1 MKFSKLFI
9 PFLFLFI
16 ISVSAISQDCVT
28 GRVIDSQSKQPLPGV
43 TVKLKSGNLGVSTDM
58 DGRFRICPPASPPFS
73 LEFTHVGYSKY
84 EVAITTWGA
93 LSEISLTSSPW
104 PIDQVVVTATLSPQ
118 STREVPAMVSVIDS
132 THINASPATNVDNFL
147 RTIPNLFVDRSK
159 GVFSKNASV
168 SMRGLDGSNRVL
180 ILYDGT
186 PLNKTSYGFINW
198 SLISPDIVEQIEVVH
213 GPSSALFGNNAMAGV
228 INIRTKE
235 PADKKFYGSVG
246 AEAGGFGFKGVK
258 STLGGTT
265 TLFNQDVRIMAS
277 GFWRDGDGYIAEPP
291 EIRDSTNVPLYL
303 TEKGVN
309 IKALIPFSD
318 STSFYVG
325 TNIYTDKRGAGRA
338 VYLADG
344 SYDAYT
350 TNRLH
355 IGYNGYIQKFKFDI
369 YGFAQREVY
378 DRQNESLNKTGDNY
392 RIYHTDQ
399 QSGDVGIWANMS
411 RKIVPN
417 NHLTFG
423 VDVKHGYMEAI
434 DIYRTST
441 DIIQRNG
448 KVTFGAIFLQDEQ
461 TLINKKLRILG
472 GLRLDYATFYD
483 GLLDVQ
489 SPTSNTGF
497 ASDTTSNFGKN
508 SWYSLNPK
516 LGVRYIPNHWLS
528 TYISVSSG
536 FMPAKL
542 DDLVSS
548 RRISKGFKLANPDLQ
563 PEHLVTYEV
572 GGNIKIGSSLKFD
585 AALFYSQGR
594 DFQYFVSTGDSI
606 DAGADDIRPIVMRK
620 NISSVDVYGG
630 EFSVRFTPTK
640 WLYTRANFSFNHSTI
655 KGYDVNPEL
664 DVDLTGYGLAEVP
677 QQQASV
683 EVFLLS
689 ERIANL
695 GVIWIYTGKQ
705 WGDDINSHHIKPWN
719 TLDLR
724 VWKEFNGVKF
734 SMDVFDIFDNPY
746 IDKKGLQSPGRYFL
760 FTLGYSFGVN

>member
-1 MKFSKLFI
+1 MNYLKSFI
-9 PFLFLFI
+9 TKIFLLI
-16 ISVSAISQDCVT
+16 ISVSAFSQNCVT
-28 GRVIDSQSKQPLPGV
+28 GIVTDLQTNKPLQGA
-43 TVKLKSGNLGVSTDM
+43 TVKLKGQNLGVSTDAA
-58 DGRFRICPPASPPFS
+58 GKFKICPPITPPFT
-73 LEFTHVGYSKY
+73 LEFTHVGYSNA
-84 EVAITTWGA
+84 EVAITMWGE
-93 LSEISLTSSPW
+93 LTKISLTSSPW
-104 PIDQVVVTATLSPQ
+104 PIDQVVVTATLSAQ
-118 STREVPAMVSVIDS
+118 STWEVPAMVSVIDS
-132 THINASPATNVDNFL
+132 TQLNASPATNVDNFL

-258 STLGGTT
+258 SSLGGTT
-265 TLFNQDVRIMAS
+265 TLFNQEIRIMAS

-303 TEKGVN
+303 TEKGIN
-309 IKALIPFSD
+309 IKALLPFTD

-325 TNIYTDKRGAGRA
+325 TNIYSDKRGAGRA
-338 VYLADG
+338 VYLSDG

-355 IGYNGYIQKFKFDI
+355 LGYKGYIKNFKFDI

-399 QSGDVGIWANMS
+399 QSGDIGIWANLS

-417 NHLTFG
+417 NQLMFG
-423 VDVKHGYMEAI
+423 VDAKHGYMNAI

-441 DIIQRNG
+441 DIIQRDG
-448 KVTFGAIFLQDEQ
+448 KVTFGAAFIQDEH
-461 TLINKKLRILG
+461 TLLNGKIKVLA
-472 GLRLDYATFYD
+472 GLRFDYATFYD
-483 GLLDVQ
+483 GLLDVKN
-489 SPTSNTGF
+489 PTSNTGF
-497 ASDTTSNFGKN
+497 TSDTTSNFGKN
-508 SWYSLNPK
+508 SWFSLNPK
-516 LGVRYIPNHWLS
+516 LGIRYIPNQWLS
-528 TYISVSSG
+528 TYVSVSSG

-548 RRISKGFKLANPDLQ
+548 RRISKGFKLANPNLQ

-572 GGNIKIGSSLKFD
+572 GGNIKIGSSLKLD
-585 AALFYSQGR
+585 AALFYSKGQ

-606 DAGADDIRPIVMRK
+606 DTGADDIRPIVMRK

-630 EFSVRFTPTK
+630 EFSLRFTPTK
-640 WLYTRANFSFNHSTI
+640 WLFTRANFSFNHSTI
-655 KGYDVNPEL
+655 TGYDVNPQL
-664 DVDLTGYGLAEVP
+664 DVDLTGNGLAEVP
-677 QQQASV
+677 QEQASI

-689 ERIANL
+689 ERIVNL
-695 GVIWIYTGKQ
+695 GIIWIYTGKQ

-724 VWKEFNGVKF
+724 VWKEFKGAKL

-746 IDKKGLQSPGRYFL
+746 IDKKGLLSPGRYFL
-760 FTLGYSFGVN
+760 FTFAYSFGVN